1 MIELPTERSV
11 VETYNP
17 KLLVIFGKPKSGK
30 SSFVAA
36 IDDNLIIDLEDGYR
50 ALSVMKVQARTA
62 KDMQEIRDA
71 ILKKGKELKRAPY
84 RFITIDNATRLEE
97 MSIPLAAELYRQTP
111 MGSGWGLMTDAKG
124 MPVKDPKTGKV
135 MVDPKADV
143 RQLANGAG
151 WLYMRKAIRQLVD
164 MFKPLCE
171 SLILVCHVKDK
182 QIKKN
187 GEEMSEMAVDLAGK
201 SADIICGEAD
211 AVGYLYREGNRTYLS
226 FEGGD
231 NTIREARSPHLRG
244 KKLIVAESNEDNE
257 VVFNTSEVFINKQ

>member
-1 MIELPTERSV
+1 MIELPTERSK

-17 KLLVIFGKPKSGK
+17 RLLIIFGKPKSGK

-62 KDMQEIRDA
+62 KDMQEIRNA
-71 ILKKGKELKRAPY
+71 IIAKGKELHKAPY
-84 RFITIDNATRLEE
+84 KYITIDNATRLEE
-97 MSIPLAAELYRQTP
+97 MSVTLAAELYRATP
-111 MGSGWGLMTDAKG
+111 MGSNWGYVIDQKG
-124 MPVKDPKTGKV
+124 MVVKDPKTGKL
-135 MVDPKADV
+135 MIDPKADV

-151 WLYMRKAIRQLVD
+151 WLYMRKAIRQLID

-171 SLILVCHVKDK
+171 TLILVCHVKDK
-182 QIKKN
+182 QIRKN

-201 SADIICGEAD
+201 TGDIICGEAD
-211 AVGYLYREGNRTYLS
+211 AVGYLYRDSNKTFIS

-231 NTIREARSPHLRG
+231 NTIREARPLHLRG
-244 KKLIVAESNEDNE
+244 KKIEVAHSDEDNN
-257 VVFNTSEVFINKQ
+257 VIVDMNKLFV

>member
-36 IDDNLIIDLEDGYR
+36 VDDNLIIDLEDGYR

-97 MSIPLAAELYRQTP
+97 MSIPLAAEL
-111 MGSGWGLMTDAKG
+111 
-124 MPVKDPKTGKV
+124 
-135 MVDPKADV
+135 
-143 RQLANGAG
+143 
-151 WLYMRKAIRQLVD
+151 
-164 MFKPLCE
+164 
-171 SLILVCHVKDK
+171 
-182 QIKKN
+182 
-187 GEEMSEMAVDLAGK
+187 
-201 SADIICGEAD
+201 
-211 AVGYLYREGNRTYLS
+211 
-226 FEGGD
+226 
-231 NTIREARSPHLRG
+231 
-244 KKLIVAESNEDNE
+244 
-257 VVFNTSEVFINKQ
+257 